1 MKNVSRR
8 EFLGTTA
15 VAAAGLGLAA
25 CGGGG
30 ASGSSSSGTDTSSSS
45 GSDDLSRIA
54 SDDVIEAAKKDGQ
67 LVVYGSCEEQH
78 VAACTQHFQE
88 LFGIETSYQRLSTGE
103 VESKVEEEN
112 GNPSADVW
120 FGGTTDPYNVAVTKG
135 ILTPYEAKNASHLI
149 SDKFRDANGNWYGIY
164 KGILGFFYNKDELER
179 KGIDVPQ
186 DWPDLLDEKYKD
198 LIWMSNYNTAG
209 TAKLILN
216 TVIQKYGHDK
226 GIQYLVDLDK
236 NVQVYTKSGS
246 GPSKNVGTGECIIGL
261 GFLHDAIY
269 QIVDNGYENIGLVIP
284 SSGASYEVGATA
296 IFKGCKHENAAKLW
310 IEYALSPQCVERAQ
324 EVGAYQFLVID
335 DAKQPAVAEK
345 YGLDPNNVMDYDFE
359 DAKENTEQYV
369 SDIMNAL
376 GGGDNRFQTE

>member
-25 CGGGG
+25 CGGGSD
-30 ASGSSSSGTDTSSSS
+30 ATSSSGTDTSSSS

-54 SDDVIEAAKKDGQ
+54 SDDVIEAAKKDGK

-78 VAACTQHFQE
+78 VAACAQHFQE

-135 ILTPYEAKNASHLI
+135 ILEPYEAKNASHLI
-149 SDKFRDANGNWYGIY
+149 SDKFRDADGNWYGIY

-179 KGIDVPQ
+179 KGLDAPQ

-216 TVIQKYGHDK
+216 TVIQKYGHDD
-226 GIQYLVDLDK
+226 GIKYLVNLDK

-246 GPSKNVGTGECIIGL
+246 GPSKNVGTGECTIGI

-269 QIVDNGYENIGLVIP
+269 QIVDNGYQNIGLVIP

-335 DAKQPAVAEK
+335 DAKQPAVVEE

-376 GGGDNRFQTE
+376 GGGDDRFQTE

>member
-15 VAAAGLGLAA
+15 VAAAGLGLSA
-25 CGGGG
+25 CGG
-30 ASGSSSSGTDTSSSS
+30 SSSSSSGTDTSSSS

-54 SDDVIEAAKKDGQ
+54 SDDVIEAAKKDGE

-78 VAACTQHFQE
+78 VAACAQHFQD
-88 LFGIETSYQRLSTGE
+88 LFGIQTSYQRLSTGE

-135 ILTPYEAKNASHLI
+135 ILEPYEAKNASHLI
-149 SDKFRDANGNWYGIY
+149 SDKFRDADGNWYGIY
-164 KGILGFFYNKDELER
+164 KGILGFFYNKDELDR
-179 KGIDVPQ
+179 KGLDAPQ

-216 TVIQKYGHDK
+216 TVIQKYGHDD
-226 GIQYLVDLDK
+226 GIKYLVNLDK

-246 GPSKNVGTGECIIGL
+246 GPSKNVGTGECTIGI

-269 QIVDNGYENIGLVIP
+269 QIVDNGYDNIGLVIP

-335 DAKQPAVAEK
+335 DAKQPAVAEE
-345 YGLDPNNVMDYDFE
+345 YGLDPNNVMDYNFE

-369 SDIMNAL
+369 SDIMSAL
-376 GGGDNRFQTE
+376 GGGDDRFQTE